1 MDERG
6 SSGAVFEGV
15 VGGGFGD
22 LCETFTRFFCL
33 LHQFLHSLPLRFVF
47 GTIHKYL
54 ERDQKSIYI
63 LIIVW
68 WCGEREEE
76 KRRRGENTS
85 RQKIGWQQLTSQHCL
100 GARWQLI

>member
-47 GTIHKYL
+47 GTIYK
-54 ERDQKSIYI
+54 
-63 LIIVW
+63 
-68 WCGEREEE
+68 
-76 KRRRGENTS
+76 
-85 RQKIGWQQLTSQHCL
+85 
-100 GARWQLI
+100 